1 VEIHT
6 FASGSGGNCSLVVD
20 NGTAVLIDAGI
31 SARAVRNSLASLGY
45 SLEDL
50 TGIFITHEHGDHIKG
65 LATLLKG
72 SVPGI
77 YAPRTV
83 ANYLRRSI
91 FEAEW
96 KISDFPLGE
105 DIVLGGL
112 TVRAFPTPHD
122 AAQCV
127 GYRIEGSTVLGYCT
141 DCGYISQEVL
151 EGLLGVKIALIESN
165 YDPQMLMDGPYPVY
179 LKRRILSDRGHM
191 SNSDCG
197 KLALT
202 LAESG
207 TKGFI
212 LAHLSKVNN
221 NPGLALHTVS
231 SALAEGGFRPGSDV
245 YIAAAPEKDIFS
257 FDSGVYEIC

>member
-1 VEIHT
+1 MEIHT

-20 NGTAVLIDAGI
+20 KGTAILIDAGI
-31 SARAVRNSLASLGY
+31 SARAIRKSLASLGFG
-45 SLEDL
+45 LEDL

-65 LATLLKG
+65 LAALFKG
-72 SVPGI
+72 PVPGI

-83 ANYLRRSI
+83 ANYLRRTI
-91 FEAEW
+91 LGADG

-105 DIVLGGL
+105 NIVLGGL

-122 AAQCV
+122 AEQSV

-141 DCGYISQEVL
+141 DCGYISQEIL

-165 YDPQMLMDGPYPVY
+165 YDPRMLMDGPYPVY
-179 LKRRILSDRGHM
+179 LKRRISSDRGHM
-191 SNSDCG
+191 SNTDCG
-197 KLALT
+197 KLAVT
-202 LAESG
+202 LAQSG

-221 NPGLALHTVS
+221 DPGLALHTVS
-231 SALAEGGFRPGSDV
+231 NALAEGGFTPGSNV
-245 YIAAAPEKDIFS
+245 YIATAPEKDIFS
-257 FDSGVYEIC
+257 FDPGVYEIC